1 MKNELRFFTIDQ
13 FKEFRAETK
22 DNQPL
27 PYDHGVVYFLEINGM
42 VKIGCSHNP
51 SERLA
56 NLISNSKKYFNARI
70 GRIAISQPHN
80 GYRTAERNMHE
91 YFSDCRV
98 KNTELFNVS
107 FPDATA
113 FFLNTDEVALP
124 EPKKSHNTIRYTL
137 EKTDE
142 KLLLSHVANEVRR
155 TLDSPLC
162 YWCVI
167 NVPELGEESCFC
179 SYSDLMA
186 FLEILSEIHGLYK
199 EFSNNIKS
207 SEEIRKHLVSQMHN
221 LLIYFSVC
229 VQVDAIDENGDKGI
243 RLMDAGRYSKEQL
256 QIINDIVMDFIP
268 FKASDN
274 ATA

>member
-13 FKEFRAETK
+13 FKELRAATK
-22 DNQPL
+22 NNQPL

-98 KNTELFNVS
+98 KDTELFNVS

-113 FFLNTDEVALP
+113 FFLNTDEVTPP
-124 EPKKSHNTIRYTL
+124 EPKNSHNTICHTL
-137 EKTDE
+137 EKMDE
-142 KLLLSHVANEVRR
+142 KLLLADTADKMRH
-155 TLDSPLC
+155 TLNSPLC
-162 YWCVI
+162 YWCIV
-167 NVPELGEESCFC
+167 NVPEPGEEGCFY
-179 SYSDLMA
+179 SYSDMML
-186 FLEILSEIHGLYK
+186 FLEVLSEIHGLYK
-199 EFSNNIKS
+199 EFANNVKS
-207 SEEIRKHLVSQMHN
+207 PEEIRKHLVSQMHN

-229 VQVDAIDENGDKGI
+229 IQVDAVDENGDKGV

-256 QIINDIVMDFIP
+256 QILNDIVMDFIP
-268 FKASDN
+268 F
-274 ATA
+274 